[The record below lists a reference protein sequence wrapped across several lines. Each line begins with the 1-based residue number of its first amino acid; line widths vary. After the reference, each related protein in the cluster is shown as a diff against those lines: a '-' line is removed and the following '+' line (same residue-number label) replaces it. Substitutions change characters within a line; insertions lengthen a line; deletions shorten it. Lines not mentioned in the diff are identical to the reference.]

1 MSSAK
6 AGVLAPGEESGK
18 FSKILWS
25 LDIKEVKT
33 KVVLYQ
39 SPILW

>member
-25 LDIKEVKT
+25 LDVKEVKT
-33 KVVLYQ
+33 KVLLYQ